1 MNKDGLTGKQ
11 LSLLVALQ
19 EGPMD
24 TIQELASCVNFSR
37 TTVSEYL
44 RKMSSKGK
52 DPSTRLFRVVPQLD
66 EVALGLS
73 TVDCFILTRHL
84 DNLERMESLCDVH
97 PYTKYRARCYGAH
110 SGLFV
115 QFRVPIGTKT
125 MIADLLKRV
134 KSAGLAQAFSLLP
147 TDKHPPLFSTS
158 RVANW
163 NPETFTWRFDWDRWF
178 DREADTIIA
187 QTKGG
192 EPVLDLLSKKD
203 LHIICQLNHGARR
216 KQKAMISELS
226 KEGIEFTSQDFSRR
240 LKRIEERFISGY
252 HVFVEP
258 TAFDL
263 YTNVILTATCDPD
276 IIYGLQSRMTQ
287 YPIPFRSTLKRN
299 ENYLFWYLQLP
310 PSHLSALLGR
320 MHTLSH
326 TFVVTMLDY
335 HRSQVYGPWADAF
348 DEEAAQWRQDMDFMV
363 KDVLA
368 RIE

>member
-24 TIQELASCVNFSR
+24 TIQELAEHVKFSR

-44 RKMSSKGK
+44 RKMSSKGR

-66 EVALGLS
+66 EVALGLN
-73 TVDCFILTRHL
+73 TIDCFIMSRHL
-84 DNLERMESLCDVH
+84 ENLERMEALCDEH

-110 SGLFV
+110 SGLFA
-115 QFRVPIGTKT
+115 QFRVPRGTNA
-125 MIADLLKRV
+125 MITDLLKRA
-134 KSAGLAQAFSLLP
+134 KSAGFVEAFSILP
-147 TDKHPPLFSTS
+147 TDKQPPLFSTS

-163 NPETFTWRFDWDRWF
+163 NPDTFTWRFDWDRWF
-178 DREADTIIA
+178 DQEADTIIP
-187 QTKGG
+187 QKRGG
-192 EPVLDLLSKKD
+192 EQFLDLLTKKD

-216 KQKAMISELS
+216 KQKDMIGKLG
-226 KEGIEFTSQDFSRR
+226 KAGIEFTSQDFSRR
-240 LKRIEERFISGY
+240 LKRIEDRFISGY

-263 YTNVILTATCDPD
+263 YTNVILTATCDSD
-276 IIYGLQSRMTQ
+276 VIYRLQSRMTAH
-287 YPIPFRSTLKRN
+287 PIPFRSTLKTN

-320 MHTLSH
+320 MHAISH
-326 TFVVTMLDY
+326 AFVVTMLDY
-335 HRSQVYGPWADAF
+335 HTSQVYGPWAEAF
-348 DEEAAQWRQDMDFMV
+348 DENSGSWRQDRNFMV
-363 KDVLA
+363 TDVLK
-368 RIE
+368 RID